1 MAEAGLHH
9 GATIFKNVQTVA
21 QLEAQAASNL
31 TGVDRLSGRV
41 ADFAGSTKFLLSH
54 AAWFAIWV
62 ATNRFSSHPIDP
74 YPFTFLTFLVSL
86 EAIFLSSFVLI
97 SQNHMERQAHRRAA
111 LDLQINLLAEREMTR
126 VLKGVIAIAER
137 LNIDGVCDDA
147 ETRQL
152 AGETDVAAIA
162 AAVDLATA
170 APPERV

>member
-111 LDLQINLLAEREMTR
+111 LDLQINLLAEQEMTM
-126 VLKGVIAIAER
+126 VLKMLQRLCEKAGVQAEIPNNE
-137 LNIDGVCDDA
+137 LQSLV
-147 ETRQL
+147 E
-152 AGETDVAAIA
+152 ETDPHKLMQYLQKSMP
-162 AAVDLATA
+162 DS
-170 APPERV
+170 